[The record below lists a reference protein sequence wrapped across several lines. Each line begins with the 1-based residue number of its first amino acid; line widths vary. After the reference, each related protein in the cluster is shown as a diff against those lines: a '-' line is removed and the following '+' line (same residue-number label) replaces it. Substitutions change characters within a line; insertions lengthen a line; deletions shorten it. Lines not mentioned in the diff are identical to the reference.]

1 MKTEKYIEQKKRLPE
16 EGNHI
21 IGRIEQDNIILYQ
34 AFNSQITQ
42 YAVGNQKFGGPN
54 YSFNRMSWIKP
65 GFLWMMHRAGWASKE
80 NQQYIL
86 AITLPI
92 VHFKKILAQATITSF
107 NNKLF
112 AAQKEWKAE
121 LEKADVRL
129 QWDPDHDP
137 FGTKEKRKAIQ
148 IGMKGEVLKK
158 FCTEWPI
165 KIEDITDFVKN
176 EHAKILKNDLNE
188 LNVPYEQILE
198 LNDPEIERRIC
209 VNSISDKQK

>member
-1 MKTEKYIEQKKRLPE
+1 MNTEKYIEQKKRLPD

-21 IGRIEQDNIILYQ
+21 ICRLEQDNIILYQ

-42 YAVGNQKFGGPN
+42 YAMSNQKFGGQN

-65 GFLWMMHRAGWASKE
+65 GFLWMMYRAGWASKE
-80 NQQYIL
+80 NQQHIL

-92 VHFKKILAQATITSF
+92 VHFKKILAQATITSY
-107 NNKLF
+107 NAQLF
-112 AAQKEWKAE
+112 ATAEEWKSE
-121 LEKADVRL
+121 LEKTEIRL

-148 IGMKGEVLKK
+148 IGMKGEMLKK
-158 FCTEWPI
+158 FCTEWLI

-176 EHAKILKNDLNE
+176 EHPKVLKNDLNE
-188 LNVPYEQILE
+188 LNVPYEQILD
-198 LNDPEIERRIC
+198 LNDPEIENRIG
-209 VNSISDKQK
+209 VNSISSNQK